1 MRTLAADRASDSAPL
16 SDRLWQTLF
25 QNPHVGLA
33 IVGPDRHFVETNE
46 RFQQLVG
53 YTARELRAMTVLE
66 IIHPD
71 DRAQHRKRADAIRS
85 GASRNLQI
93 EKRYIRKNGEVV
105 SVRVTALMVPEP
117 EGKPAYAL
125 AIVEDVTERRDAEL
139 DALGKERRLRLV
151 VGQVP
156 AIVWTTDRDLRFTS
170 SFGAGLRGLGL
181 EADEVVGRSALDF
194 AEGPDAV
201 EISAHR
207 RALAGESCT
216 YYPTYRDRSFQAH
229 VEPLYE
235 ENGEVVGVIG
245 VCLDVSEQ
253 HRAEEMLRES
263 EVRYR
268 ELFESNPSPMWVYDA
283 QTLAFLTVNDAAI
296 RHYGYSREEFLSMKA
311 SEIGPPDDVP
321 RWLEHISRLPDV
333 SSGGVWRHRKKDGTA
348 IVAEVM
354 TRAVSFAGHPARLVL
369 VRDVTDHR
377 LSQERLARSEREM
390 RALSARLQT
399 VREEED
405 ARVAREVH
413 DEIGQALTGLGL
425 DVAWLAQNLNRKE
438 ARGRFAEKLRSMAR
452 LIQETTGS
460 VERIAADLRPAVLDE
475 LGLGAAAEW
484 VVREFQDRT
493 GIECRFESTLG
504 DSSDMERGT
513 AIFRILQEALT
524 NVARHARARRVGVRL
539 GVEGDGLHLEVSDDG
554 AGIDPSRIADSHSLG
569 LLGMRERARAFDG
582 NCVIA
587 PRSEGGTVVVAE
599 IPFAPAPGTEHHH
612 AG

>member
-216 YYPTYRDRSFQAH
+216 YYPTYRDRSFQVH
-229 VEPLYE
+229 LDPLRDE
-235 ENGEVVGVIG
+235 EGNIVGVIG
-245 VCLDVSEQ
+245 VGRGHFRAATADRRPPARIGGPLPTPLRRQPVADVG
-253 HRAEEMLRES
+253 HGRRD
-263 EVRYR
+263 VPV
-268 ELFESNPSPMWVYDA
+268 F
-283 QTLAFLTVNDAAI
+283 LAVNDAAL
-296 RHYGYSREEFLSMKA
+296 RHYGYSRDRGS
-311 SEIGPPDDVP
+311 
-321 RWLEHISRLPDV
+321 SR
-333 SSGGVWRHRKKDGTA
+333 
-348 IVAEVM
+348 
-354 TRAVSFAGHPARLVL
+354 
-369 VRDVTDHR
+369 
-377 LSQERLARSEREM
+377 
-390 RALSARLQT
+390 
-399 VREEED
+399 
-405 ARVAREVH
+405 
-413 DEIGQALTGLGL
+413 
-425 DVAWLAQNLNRKE
+425 
-438 ARGRFAEKLRSMAR
+438 
-452 LIQETTGS
+452 
-460 VERIAADLRPAVLDE
+460 
-475 LGLGAAAEW
+475 
-484 VVREFQDRT
+484 
-493 GIECRFESTLG
+493 
-504 DSSDMERGT
+504 
-513 AIFRILQEALT
+513 
-524 NVARHARARRVGVRL
+524 
-539 GVEGDGLHLEVSDDG
+539 
-554 AGIDPSRIADSHSLG
+554 
-569 LLGMRERARAFDG
+569 
-582 NCVIA
+582 
-587 PRSEGGTVVVAE
+587 
-599 IPFAPAPGTEHHH
+599 
-612 AG
+612 